1 MANIVIENEGD
12 LEFGI
17 THCTE
22 LARMKGKKF
31 MTLHFPSEF
40 MFKLFLDNLY
50 INFAKNNVPTDVDID
65 VQVIINDIDEDLN
78 NEFSPSDW

>member
-1 MANIVIENEGD
+1 MAHIVIENEGD

-22 LARMKGKKF
+22 LAKLKGKKY

-50 INFAKNNVPTDVDID
+50 ANFLIHNVPKDVDID
-65 VQVIINDIDEDLN
+65 VQVIINDIDEDFN
-78 NEFSPSDW
+78 NECSSSDW